1 MRTCG
6 LARRSAFALLALA
19 LSAGFA
25 GSLGAGV
32 ALADNTPKMNF
43 GAAEIHT
50 GVVVA
55 APHEG
60 FDSHTAPMARQ
71 IARELGTGWVTA
83 TNFRKTRLQR
93 WFDVNRPTQ
102 RFWVEGR
109 RGRGQVTEQGT
120 LVYGEYQKR
129 VDAAS
134 GRAPLDL
141 LVEIHGHA
149 RRARIEGE
157 VQKVHVIELATIGFE
172 REELVALKARY
183 DEALKALPEE
193 DRVALAVEQIDET
206 YVYRGVEIQ
215 FYFGAS
221 GSKRAGSLSPK
232 RAKKALHF
240 ECPSHVRFD
249 PGRRKRYATLF
260 AKVLRP
266 LLKK

>member
-1 MRTCG
+1 MLGSRGTRT
-6 LARRSAFALLALA
+6 LLALA
-19 LSAGFA
+19 LLLGL
-25 GSLGAGV
+25 GSGL
-32 ALADNTPKMNF
+32 ALADNAPRMAY
-43 GAAEIHT
+43 GAAEVHT

-83 TNFRKTRLQR
+83 TNFRKTKLRR

-120 LVYGEYQKR
+120 QVYAEYQKR

-134 GRAPLDL
+134 GRTPLDL

-149 RRARIEGE
+149 RRARVEGR
-157 VQKVHVIELATIGFE
+157 VVKVHVIELATRGFE

-183 DEALKALPEE
+183 EEALAALPEG
-193 DRVALAVEQIDET
+193 DRVALIVEQLDET
-206 YVYRGVEIQ
+206 YVYRGVELE

-221 GSKRAGSLSPK
+221 GSKRAGSLSPE

-249 PGRRKRYATLF
+249 PERRKRYASLF
-260 AKVLRP
+260 AKILRP
-266 LLKK
+266 LLPKSEK